1 MISVFFYC
9 SLTLE
14 SSDLHNNLL
23 SCIQLCYPSNK
34 NTKACSEH
42 VIKTSQRNITINLTN
57 VLVRLTQFDIKDH
70 TKQKYT
76 KINKTLK
83 FSAVT
88 KQKI

>member
-1 MISVFFYC
+1 MFWARDQNFTEKY
-9 SLTLE
+9 
-14 SSDLHNNLL
+14 NY
-23 SCIQLCYPSNK
+23 QFNK
-34 NTKACSEH
+34 CFS
-42 VIKTSQRNITINLTN
+42 KTN
-57 VLVRLTQFDIKDH
+57 TQFDIKDH